1 VKLRLLEVRREREL
15 LGTDLRRIMETRAN
29 AESEADLSER
39 VSAEDSAI
47 AEMNRGLERQSLEK
61 GDKG

>member
-15 LGTDLRRIMETRAN
+15 LRTDLRRIMETRAN

-47 AEMNRGLERQSLEK
+47 AEMDRGLERQSLEK